1 MRIKKELK
9 ILMKICIL
17 VLLFFGA
24 NVYFSYA
31 ADTYCT
37 FKIGFKEAALDMAM
51 RNGRPIIGV
60 LYELHYLSGLSKE
73 SFYYISTFFALIF
86 LIISIFILEK
96 ILSKHGISENIGI
109 LLSFASIANIFI
121 IEYFM
126 LIEKSGFMLAILFDV
141 FSIYFMEKFFEV
153 KKIKHLIV
161 SMIIMVMAV
170 YTYQGTIALFV
181 ILSLPFAFKYAKNIR
196 EYVQNVFYIGVVY
209 SFSVIID
216 LLSFKFVFQSSRISE
231 KINYLS
237 NLKTLIEGLRVFSV
251 STFEILPK
259 YFFLIILFTILLI
272 SALLGNSHKRKYNY
286 ILSVI
291 VIVLASV
298 IFSTATIIQGA
309 GWWSTRTTYPLT
321 SVIGALIINQF
332 INLND
337 FKINKKTIDVFC
349 KLSITF
355 LSILVIV
362 QFFSFNKIFIDKY
375 KLNALDQYRCEY
387 IGQAIND
394 YQNST
399 GITIKNIAFYSDAA
413 RTYPPYSN
421 LYSQGDLI
429 FCALYPDWSN
439 IEVINYYLS
448 ENYIKVSQKEKYTKY
463 FEDKDWSHLSKDQ
476 LIFDGDTLHLCI
488 Y

>member
-1 MRIKKELK
+1 MNLKEEFKMKKK
-9 ILMKICIL
+9 INKYKDVIPY
-17 VLLFFGA
+17 LFFGVCTTLV
-24 NVYFSYA
+24 NMFVYWGCAHVFNLS
-31 ADTYCT
+31 
-37 FKIGFKEAALDMAM
+37 
-51 RNGRPIIGV
+51 V
-60 LYELHYLSGLSKE
+60 L
-73 SFYYISTFFALIF
+73 ISTVISWVLSVLFA
-86 LIISIFILEK
+86 
-96 ILSKHGISENIGI
+96 
-109 LLSFASIANIFI
+109 
-121 IEYFM
+121 
-126 LIEKSGFMLAILFDV
+126 
-141 FSIYFMEKFFEV
+141 
-153 KKIKHLIV
+153 
-161 SMIIMVMAV
+161 
-170 YTYQGTIALFV
+170 
-181 ILSLPFAFKYAKNIR
+181 
-196 EYVQNVFYIGVVY
+196 YVTNR
-209 SFSVIID
+209 
-216 LLSFKFVFQSSRISE
+216 K
-231 KINYLS
+231 
-237 NLKTLIEGLRVFSV
+237 FSV